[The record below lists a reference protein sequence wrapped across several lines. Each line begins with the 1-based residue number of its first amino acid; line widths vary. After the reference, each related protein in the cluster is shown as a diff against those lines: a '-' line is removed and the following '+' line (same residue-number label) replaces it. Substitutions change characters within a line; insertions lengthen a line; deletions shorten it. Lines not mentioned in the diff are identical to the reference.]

1 MPLVPVPRLPMV
13 PDLLRRIRVPRDLA
27 AVTSVGPEDEPEEG
41 GLTRDQVERIWRT
54 VQLFYRSGVHPAIQ
68 LTLRREGAVVLNRA
82 IGNAR
87 LGDHP
92 ELVTTDTPFCLYSAS
107 KAVTAM
113 VVHLLDQQGLLHIHD
128 RVAEYIPE
136 YASRGK
142 DAITIAHVLAHRAGV
157 PNLPGSAFDLEH
169 VGDREFILDLLCRA
183 ELNGRP
189 GRALAYHAV
198 SGGFILGEVVHRV
211 TGKDVREVLREQ
223 ILDPLGFRWMS
234 YGVDEADIPR
244 VGRSYATGAPTLPPL
259 SVLLTRALG
268 VPVDEVVRRSNDPRF
283 LTAVV
288 PAASVISNA
297 DELSRFFE
305 LLRRGG
311 TLDGVEIFEP
321 RTIRRAVTEQSY
333 RELDLTLGAPVRHGL
348 GLILGAQLVSLYGPD
363 TEFAFG
369 HLGFTNIIGWADPQ
383 RAIAGGLVTSGKP
396 VVYPELPN
404 FWAVMARIGREV
416 PKTREHPLA
425 FASPQAPGSA

>member
-1 MPLVPVPRLPMV
+1 MPLVPVPRLPLV
-13 PDLLRRIRVPRDLA
+13 PDPLRRIRVPRDLE
-27 AVTSVGPEDEPEEG
+27 AVTSVGHEEDPADG
-41 GLTRDQVERIWRT
+41 GLSRDQVERIWKT

-68 LTLRREGAVVLNRA
+68 LTLRRRGVVVLNRA
-82 IGNAR
+82 IGNSR

-92 ELVTTDTPFCLYSAS
+92 ELVTTDTPFVLYSAS

-113 VVHLLDQQGLLHIHD
+113 VIHLLDQQGRIHIHD
-128 RVAEYIPE
+128 RVAEYVPE
-136 YASRGK
+136 YAKHGK

-157 PNLPGSAFDLEH
+157 PNLP
-169 VGDREFILDLLCRA
+169 REALDLSRIDDHEYLLELLCEA

-198 SGGFILGEVVHRV
+198 SGGFILGEVVRRV
-211 TGKDVREVLREQ
+211 TGSDLRTVLGQE
-223 ILDPLGFRWMS
+223 ILEPLGFRWMS
-234 YGVDEADIPR
+234 YGVDEGDIPR

-259 SVLLTRALG
+259 STLLTRALG
-268 VPVDEVVRRSNDPRF
+268 VPVDEVVHRSNDPRF
-283 LTAVV
+283 LTGVV
-288 PAASVISNA
+288 PSANVVSNA

-305 LLRRGG
+305 LLRAGG

-321 RTIRRAVTEQSY
+321 RTIRRAVSEQSY

-369 HLGFTNIIGWADPQ
+369 HLGFTNIIGWADPE
-383 RAIAGGLVTSGKP
+383 RSIAGGLVTSGKP

-404 FWAVMARIGREV
+404 FWAVMARIGREI
-416 PKTREHPLA
+416 PKTPDDPLVL
-425 FASPQAPGSA
+425 

>member
-13 PDLLRRIRVPRDLA
+13 PDPLRRIRVPRDLE
-27 AVTSVGPEDEPEEG
+27 AVTSVGHEDDPADG
-41 GLTRDQVERIWRT
+41 DLGRDQVERIWKT

-68 LTLRREGAVVLNRA
+68 LTLRRHGAVVLNRA

-92 ELVTTDTPFCLYSAS
+92 ELVTTDTPFVLYSAS
-107 KAVTAM
+107 KAITAM
-113 VVHLLDQQGLLHIHD
+113 VVHLLDQRGRIHIHD

-136 YASRGK
+136 YAKHGK

-157 PNLPGSAFDLEH
+157 PNLPREALDLER
-169 VGDREFILDLLCRA
+169 VEDREFILDLLCEA

-198 SGGFILGEVVHRV
+198 SGGFILGEVVRRV
-211 TGKDVREVLREQ
+211 TGSDIRTVLKEE

-234 YGVDEADIPR
+234 YGVQEVDVPR

-259 SVLLTRALG
+259 STLLTRALG

-283 LTAVV
+283 LTGVI
-288 PAASVISNA
+288 PAANVISNA

-305 LLRRGG
+305 LLRSGG
-311 TLDGVEIFEP
+311 TLDGVQIFEP
-321 RTIRRAVTEQSY
+321 RTIRRAISEQSY

-363 TEFAFG
+363 TEHAFG
-369 HLGFTNIIGWADPQ
+369 HLGFTNIIGWADPE
-383 RAIAGGLVTSGKP
+383 RAVAGGLVTSGKP

-416 PKTREHPLA
+416 PKTPDDPLEL
-425 FASPQAPGSA
+425 